1 MVVDVCQGFVERKK
15 KKEHMGPENVTSKV
29 QANPRPRP
37 RTHTHTR
44 APSPLWPF
52 ISHTMRCS
60 VVLTPATS
68 YLLVLALLTAACLQ
82 LFVRGPRD
90 NMEQLYVKFRE
101 KHMLIRAKAFVEK
114 TRRVSYVPRHGCRR
128 RRGGRRMEKKRAYE

>member
-1 MVVDVCQGFVERKK
+1 MFG
-15 KKEHMGPENVTSKV
+15 GPHARDLLPACS
-29 QANPRPRP
+29 
-37 RTHTHTR
+37 R
-44 APSPLWPF
+44 AA
-52 ISHTMRCS
+52 HC
-60 VVLTPATS
+60 
-68 YLLVLALLTAACLQ
+68 CLQ